1 MIKKAYID
9 PITDYLL
16 HDPDHISSRG
26 AVGRGSLTLGG
37 ILGGGYLVHKGA
49 DKFNNLSKLTHY
61 PTLTGKNKILAMLGA
76 GVLGGGLGHAAGDRL
91 FKYTDSEK
99 ITKGLR
105 RITNQLEE
113 NNRIALKSLEAQVGK
128 GKQSPLEAA
137 DGKASSLWNSLTS
150 KLRPKSNYEKFKDSS
165 KEMLSSLKDTGIN
178 GWEALKDAV
187 S

>member
-16 HDPDHISSRG
+16 HDPDYISSRG

-37 ILGGGYLVHKGA
+37 ILGGGYLAHKGA
-49 DKFNNLSKLTHY
+49 DMFNNLSKLTHH
-61 PTLTGKNKILAMLGA
+61 PTLTGRNKIIAMLGGA
-76 GVLGGGLGHAAGDRL
+76 GLGGVLGHTTGDKL

-105 RITNQLEE
+105 RITDQLEE
-113 NNRIALKSLEAQVGK
+113 NNKIALKSLEARVGK
-128 GKQSPLEAA
+128 NSPAEASA
-137 DGKASSLWNSLTS
+137 SLWDSLTS

-165 KEMLSSLKDTGIN
+165 KEMLNSIKDTGVN
-178 GWEALKDAV
+178 GWEAIKDQF

>member
-1 MIKKAYID
+1 MIKKSYID

-16 HDPDHISSRG
+16 HDPDHISSKG

-37 ILGGGYLVHKGA
+37 ILGGGYLAHKGIDA
-49 DKFNNLSKLTHY
+49 FNNLSKLTHH
-61 PTLTGKNKILAMLGA
+61 PTLTGRNKILAMLGA
-76 GVLGGGLGHAAGDRL
+76 AGVGGTLGHYTGDKL

-113 NNRIALKSLEAQVGK
+113 NNRIALKSLEANVGK
-128 GKQSPLEAA
+128 NTPKEVSGKVA
-137 DGKASSLWNSLTS
+137 SLWDSLTS

-165 KEMLSSLKDTGIN
+165 KEMLNALKDTGVN
-178 GWEALKDAV
+178 GWEAVKDQFN
-187 S
+187 

>member
-26 AVGRGSLTLGG
+26 AIGRGSLTLGG

-61 PTLTGKNKILAMLGA
+61 PTLTGRNKILATLVGA
-76 GVLGGGLGHAAGDRL
+76 GVGGALGHTTGDRL

-128 GKQSPLEAA
+128 NAPEKARGKV
-137 DGKASSLWNSLTS
+137 SSLWDSLTS

-165 KEMLSSLKDTGIN
+165 KEMLNALKDTGVN
-178 GWEALKDAV
+178 GWEALKDVV

>member
-16 HDPDHISSRG
+16 HDPDYISSRG

-37 ILGGGYLVHKGA
+37 ILGGGYLAHKGA
-49 DKFNNLSKLTHY
+49 DMFNNLSKLTHH
-61 PTLTGKNKILAMLGA
+61 PSLTGRNKIITMLAGA
-76 GVLGGGLGHAAGDRL
+76 GLGGALGHTTGDRL

-105 RITNQLEE
+105 RITDQLEE
-113 NNRIALKSLEAQVGK
+113 NNKIALKSLEAQVGK
-128 GKQSPLEAA
+128 KAPIEAA
-137 DGKASSLWNSLTS
+137 AGKASSLWDSLTS
-150 KLRPKSNYEKFKDSS
+150 KLRPKSNYEKFKDSG
-165 KEMLSSLKDTGIN
+165 KEVLNSLKDTGVN
-178 GWEALKDAV
+178 GWEALKDVV